1 MIHPIRLRVLTHL
14 RAPLALLAPLAL
26 FATLACDSPTAPTGP
41 QTDLVDEYRANG
53 ILMTAS
59 VRALGGDEIE
69 LTLTAMNETD
79 FDAETGI
86 LGGNCMFRPRVYIER
101 GGRLVWSAFD
111 LFDACQKPLRVFQLG
126 GGDEES
132 VSRDFEIDLDD
143 GEYFVTL
150 TIEHLELIELAAGEF
165 LLR

>member
-1 MIHPIRLRVLTHL
+1 
-14 RAPLALLAPLAL
+14 
-26 FATLACDSPTAPTGP
+26 
-41 QTDLVDEYRANG
+41 VDEYRANG

-59 VRALGGDEIE
+59 VRVLGGDEIE

-86 LGGNCMFRPRVYIER
+86 LGGNCMFRPRVYAER
-101 GGRLVWSAFD
+101 NGRLLWSAFD
-111 LFDACQKPLRVFQLG
+111 LFDACEEPLRVFQLG

-132 VSRDFEIDLDD
+132 VSRDFEIDIDD

-150 TIEHLELIELAAGEF
+150 TIEHLVLIELAAGDIS
-165 LLR
+165 LR